1 MHKAFA
7 SEPDMQNVIANIA
20 SETEWAAAG
29 LASGTFLA
37 LCCDGRT
44 RVLSGLYVNAERDL
58 EEVVGRMEKDRGRKV
73 ERDRLYRL
81 KIDEY

>member
-1 MHKAFA
+1 MQSKMASLA
-7 SEPDMQNVIANIA
+7 SEM
-20 SETEWAAAG
+20 EWAAAG

-37 LCCDGRT
+37 LCADERT

-58 EEVVGRMEKDRGRKV
+58 EEVVARMEKDKGRKV